1 MFADSDLEKCMAQ
14 RIIRSKDVA
23 TLAGVSR
30 SAVSRAYTD
39 GAYIAAE
46 TRRKVLEAAEH
57 LGYSPNA
64 IARSLIT
71 RRTRIVGIVAATL
84 ENPAYAASLEAINL
98 LLQEQG
104 FASLVF
110 LATSLDDTDRLV
122 SKLLTYQVDAV
133 ILTAA
138 ARSSTVSAKCAHA
151 GTPVVLFNRYT
162 DMDQVTAIVSDNV
175 FGGREVARHLVEAG
189 YRRIAF
195 ISGLEETSDGQDR
208 ARGFQDGM
216 IEFGRSDFAIA
227 CGFYSH
233 DGAARAAR
241 HLLDAD
247 PKPDAIFCAND
258 VMAAACIDVI
268 RDERDLRIPEDVAVV
283 GYDNSSLARWPAYG
297 ITSVDQN
304 IPELARLTV
313 EFLTNDALMDNSPQR
328 IVVPPNLIL
337 RRSSRP
343 KLTIAELPR

>member
-1 MFADSDLEKCMAQ
+1 MAQ

-23 TLAGVSR
+23 ELAGVSR

-39 GAYIAAE
+39 GAYIAAG

-71 RRTRIVGIVAATL
+71 SRTRIIGIVTATL

-98 LLQEQG
+98 LLQEHG
-104 FASLVF
+104 YASLVF
-110 LATSLDDTDRLV
+110 LASSLDDTDRLV

-151 GTPVVLFNRYT
+151 GKPLILFNRYT
-162 DMDQVTAIVSDNV
+162 DMDHVTSIVSDNV
-175 FGGREVARHLVEAG
+175 LGGHEVARHLIQSG

-195 ISGLEETSDGQDR
+195 VSGLEETSDGRDR
-208 ARGFQDGM
+208 ALGFRNGM
-216 IEFGRSDFAIA
+216 TKFGRSDFTVVP
-227 CGFYSH
+227 GLYSH
-233 DGAARAAR
+233 DGAAAATR
-241 HLLDAD
+241 HLLDLD
-247 PKPDAIFCAND
+247 PRPDAIFCAND

-268 RDERDLRIPEDVAVV
+268 RDERGLRVPEDVAVV

-304 IPELARLTV
+304 IPELARLAV
-313 EFLTNDALMDNSPQR
+313 EFLTDGGSLGDLPRR
-328 IVVPPNLIL
+328 IVVPPQLVI
-337 RRSSRP
+337 RRSSDP
-343 KLTIAELPR
+343 H

>member
-1 MFADSDLEKCMAQ
+1 MAQ
-14 RIIRSKDVA
+14 RIVRSQDVA
-23 TLAGVSR
+23 KLAGVSR
-30 SAVSRAYTD
+30 SAVSRAYTE

-71 RRTRIVGIVAATL
+71 SRTRIVGIVTATL
-84 ENPAYAASLEAINL
+84 ENPFYAASLEAINL

-104 FASLVF
+104 LASLVL
-110 LATSLDDTDRLV
+110 LASGLDDTDRLV

-151 GTPVVLFNRYT
+151 GTPVILFNRYT
-162 DMDQVTAIVSDNV
+162 DVDQVTSIVSDNV
-175 FGGREVARHLVEAG
+175 RGGHEVARHLIQAG

-195 ISGLEETSDGQDR
+195 ISGLEETSDGRDR
-208 ARGFQDGM
+208 AHGFQNGM
-216 IEFGRSDFAIA
+216 IEFGRSDFPVV

-233 DGAARAAR
+233 DGAAIATRR
-241 HLLDAD
+241 LLGSD
-247 PKPDAIFCAND
+247 PSPDAIFCAND

-268 RDERDLRIPEDVAVV
+268 RDEHGLRVPEDVAVV

-304 IPELARLTV
+304 IPELARLAV
-313 EFLTNDALMDNSPQR
+313 EFLIKGRPVGDPPQR
-328 IVVPPNLIL
+328 IVVPPQLVI
-337 RRSSRP
+337 RRSSHSQ
-343 KLTIAELPR
+343 LTVASLPP